1 MGEYKISPHSTF
13 SLVSIM
19 EAKKEEKCQKERRDL
34 YLEFKLNQWIE
45 GMIQE
50 KKPADTSFEEWL
62 SDGKILARL
71 MRTISFNSLEDD
83 SWMDH
88 VSFGCLEDVK
98 KERIRNL
105 ISQIREYGVDESLLF
120 HETDL
125 LHMSDIPRVSKCLKE
140 VAIIAQQET
149 SGPAHRVFI

>member
-1 MGEYKISPHSTF
+1 MGT
-13 SLVSIM
+13 VCMM
-19 EAKKEEKCQKERRDL
+19 ESKKGSEKERRDL

-50 KKPADTSFEEWL
+50 KKPAEMSFEEWL

-83 SWMDH
+83 GWMDNLC
-88 VSFGCLEDVK
+88 SIEDAK

-105 ISQIREYGVDESLLF
+105 ISQMREYGVEESLLF
-120 HETDL
+120 QEADL
-125 LHMSDIPRVSKCLKE
+125 LHMTDIPRVSKCLKE

-149 SGPAHRVFI
+149 KRQAQKILI